1 MIKLAIRKVKP
12 DQEGHLRAWMAEL
25 NRRSGESQRM
35 PSCCMN
41 ARQKTMPVNKAPKN
55 VVCP

>member
-25 NRRSGESQRM
+25 NRRSAEVRETFAQEGVRHE
-35 PSCCMN
+35 
-41 ARQKTMPVNKAPKN
+41 
-55 VVCP
+55 

>member
-25 NRRSGESQRM
+25 NRRSAEVRETFAQEDAA
-35 PSCCMN
+35 C
-41 ARQKTMPVNKAPKN
+41 
-55 VVCP
+55 